1 MSLSLFQ
8 SVPHTY
14 EQISYSYYSIYIEG
28 VELVTKNRIKLNIFF
43 DKIFNKA
50 YMTITLLGRCAIEV
64 GRISVVMDHYDDEF
78 DTRWI
83 QLEFNELLYGS
94 EYINFSN
101 MMVEQFGIYLYN
113 FHCLG
118 HIFQYV
124 PKHIDSHYAYTGRTL
139 LYVLVGGGY
148 IGVNGIELLLENGC
162 IYEFDDRME
171 HYVTGCLNHIRCITM
186 SELT

>member
-1 MSLSLFQ
+1 M
-8 SVPHTY
+8 
-14 EQISYSYYSIYIEG
+14 
-28 VELVTKNRIKLNIFF
+28 
-43 DKIFNKA
+43 
-50 YMTITLLGRCAIEV
+50 ITLLGKVIIDVSRLMA
-64 GRISVVMDHYDDEF
+64 VMDRYDTEF

-94 EYINFSN
+94 DYIRFSET
-101 MMVEQFGIYLYN
+101 MLDEFGIYLYN

-124 PKHIDSHYAYTGRTL
+124 PKHIDGHYAYTGRTL
-139 LYVLVGGGY
+139 LYVIVGGGY
-148 IGVNGIELLLENGC
+148 IGVNGIEVLLEGGC

-171 HYVTGCLNHIRCITM
+171 HYVSGCLNHIRCITM